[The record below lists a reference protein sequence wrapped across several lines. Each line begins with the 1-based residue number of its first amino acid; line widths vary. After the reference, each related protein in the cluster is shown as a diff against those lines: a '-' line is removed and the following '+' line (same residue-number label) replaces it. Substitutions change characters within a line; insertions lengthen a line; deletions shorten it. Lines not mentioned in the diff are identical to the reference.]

1 MVNENELK
9 SDIEKKYNQ
18 YYTQKETVE
27 YLLKNGY
34 TESEIK
40 NEIYNH
46 YLKEDDKTVK
56 NGFSYVFTLI
66 ILSIISIAPLFAYFF
81 VIKISFAIISLG
93 LILLTYGYSKL
104 NIKCILAWLSFMV
117 IFVTY
122 ILLISIIKLSG
133 KFINLLY
140 SYQLIIALLLF
151 SSLVTAKIYDVY
163 QRKTRLTDQFEFQ

>member
-1 MVNENELK
+1 MENELK

-34 TESEIK
+34 SESEIK
-40 NEIYNH
+40 NEIYNY

-56 NGFSYVFTLI
+56 KGFSYIFTLI
-66 ILSIISIAPLFAYFF
+66 ILSIISISPLFAYLF
-81 VIKISFAIISLG
+81 VTEIYYAIISLG

-104 NIKCILAWLSFMV
+104 NNKCILAWLSFVV
-117 IFVTY
+117 IFVIY
-122 ILLISIIKLSG
+122 ILSIFLIKLSG
-133 KFINLLY
+133 KFINSLY
-140 SYQLIIALLLF
+140 SYQMMISLLFF

-163 QRKTRLTDQFEFQ
+163 QRKTRLNEQFDFQ

>member
-1 MVNENELK
+1 MENENELK

-34 TESEIK
+34 SESEIK

-46 YLKEDDKTVK
+46 YLKEDDKTVRK
-56 NGFSYVFTLI
+56 GFSYIFTLI
-66 ILSIISIAPLFAYFF
+66 ILSIISISPLFAYLF
-81 VIKISFAIISLG
+81 VTKVYYAIISLG

-104 NIKCILAWLSFMV
+104 NKKCILAWLSFIV
-117 IFVTY
+117 IFVNY
-122 ILLISIIKLSG
+122 FLLIIILKLSG
-133 KFINLLY
+133 KFINSLY
-140 SYQLIIALLLF
+140 SYQLMISLLLL

-163 QRKTRLTDQFEFQ
+163 QRKIRLTEQFDFQ